1 MTVSKTAAILTK
13 LADRLRI
20 GGGSYSGAGQYAAL
34 VAMYP
39 FITYFS
45 LFDFVPEVAQPQVF
59 EIVAQT
65 AGGSEGAEAV
75 IQRTAYQVNAIL
87 AFFFTGYIPAI
98 LRCLWRR
105 AWGWLFV
112 GMIAAHFTL
121 LDLAADF
128 GMVEFGALRDTV
140 ADLPMIGAKI
150 SFIWIVFRGKILS
163 ASFLLYCFTSALAIN
178 LDYNWLNDLINCF
191 LVYSWPGG
199 NVFSKITTYMWC

>member
-1 MTVSKTAAILTK
+1 MTKSNTAPILSK
-13 LADRLRI
+13 LADCLRI
-20 GGGSYSGAGQYAAL
+20 GGGPFSGAGQYAAL

-59 EIVAQT
+59 EIVAQA
-65 AGGSEGAEAV
+65 AGGSEGAQAMAE
-75 IQRTAYQVNAIL
+75 RTAYQVNAIL

-105 AWGWLFV
+105 AWGWLFI

-128 GMVEFGALRDTV
+128 GVVDFGALRATSDTSPGDVHLAKQKTRTV
-140 ADLPMIGAKI
+140 APFHERNRFGQIDEMEVPSLGDATQKI
-150 SFIWIVFRGKILS
+150 SQ
-163 ASFLLYCFTSALAIN
+163 
-178 LDYNWLNDLINCF
+178 
-191 LVYSWPGG
+191 
-199 NVFSKITTYMWC
+199 